1 MTYLTLIFLVKII
14 GTIAL
19 VVVPSLLFPREK
31 LDKEFGLKSENS
43 LMYKLYGIAV
53 LSLLIGYS
61 YGAVSAESGVFP
73 GGIVL
78 MGLVSNAGAAIA
90 LLTMSRTKTLRL
102 SSVFFG
108 IIAILLASSLLMK
121 DAFLGS
127 LGI

>member
-61 YGAVSAESGVFP
+61 YGAGSAQSGVFP

-78 MGLVSNAGAAIA
+78 MGLVSNAGATIV
-90 LLTMSRTKTLRL
+90 LLTMSRTKALRL

-121 DAFLGS
+121 DTFLGR